1 MSGARGAAFALLALG
16 LGVFAVPR
24 LAAAGPADELHA
36 LVADVDAFEKG
47 LDPVEAG
54 KAGDREALTRWPDD
68 SPAAE
73 AAQTRALQ
81 GFQARLKRV
90 PAEGLGQADALN
102 HAFLTYELGD
112 QLQGLAF
119 DPSRLSFSSDDLPFD
134 TPDYAARGTVIRSRA
149 DAEAWIQRLG
159 ALAAWYERAMAN
171 ARRGIATGFV
181 QSRPIVE
188 SVIAQTRAVSE
199 APAEA
204 SSLLTPLERMPVSIP
219 AADQAALK
227 ARALEIIRDRIKP
240 KERAYLALLESE
252 YLPHSAT
259 SLAAR
264 DLPDGERYYAWL
276 IGHYTTTALAPD
288 WVHQL
293 GEKEVARIKGEM
305 QAVIAETGFKGSF
318 AEFLAFLRSDPR
330 FYATSRQELLEKAA
344 AIDKR
349 VDAVLPA
356 FFGTLPR
363 LTFGV
368 LPVPAEMEEGYTT
381 GRYWPGDP
389 DTGIAAGYMV
399 NTSQLGQR
407 PLYELPA
414 LTLHESVPGHH
425 LQIALAQELKGLPW
439 FRRNADLNAY
449 VEGWGLYAE
458 DLGVEMRIY
467 RDAYERFGK
476 LSYEMWRA
484 CRLVAD
490 TGIHWLRWTREQARA
505 CFTDNT
511 ALAPRNIEVELDR
524 YISWPG
530 QALAYKIGEL
540 TLKRLR
546 RKAEIGL
553 GPAFDVRKFHDAIL
567 LEGALPLDLLE
578 RRIDYWIA
586 DQETAAEKAAQ
597 AKTPG
602 SHQ

>member
-1 MSGARGAAFALLALG
+1 MTPGRGGALAVLALCLMA
-16 LGVFAVPR
+16 LGAPR
-24 LAAAGPADELHA
+24 SAEAGPADDLHG
-36 LVADVDAFEKG
+36 LVADVDVFERG

-54 KAGDREALTRWPDD
+54 RDGDRDALIRWPDD

-73 AAQTRALQ
+73 ASQAAAWR
-81 GFQARLKRV
+81 GFQARLQAI
-90 PAEGLGQADALN
+90 PAGGLAGEDAVNRSFLDYLIAD
-102 HAFLTYELGD
+102 
-112 QLQGLAF
+112 QIQGLSF
-119 DPSRLSFSSDDLPFD
+119 DPSRLPFSSDNLPFD
-134 TPDYAARGTVIRSRA
+134 TPDYAARGTVIRSRE
-149 DAEAWIQRLG
+149 DAEAWLQRLQ
-159 ALAAWYERAMAN
+159 ALPAWFDREMAN
-171 ARRGIATGFV
+171 ARRGVATGFV
-181 QSRPIVE
+181 QPRPIVE
-188 SVIAQTRAVSE
+188 SVIAQTRPVAE

-204 SSLLTPLERMPVSIP
+204 SALLTPFERMPVSIP
-219 AADQAALK
+219 LPDQAALK
-227 ARALEIIRDRIKP
+227 MRATEIIRSRIKP
-240 KERAYLALLESE
+240 KEQAYLALLQSE
-252 YLPHSAT
+252 YLPHAAA

-276 IGHYTTTALAPD
+276 IHHFTTTDLPPGR
-288 WVHQL
+288 VHEL
-293 GEKEVARIKGEM
+293 GEQEVARIRGEM
-305 QAVIAETGFKGSF
+305 EQVIGETGFKGSF
-318 AEFLAFLRSDPR
+318 AAFLAFLRSDSR
-330 FYATSRQELLEKAA
+330 FYAKSREGLLETAA

-356 FFGTLPR
+356 FFATLPR

-368 LPVPAEMEEGYTT
+368 LPVPPEMEEGYTT
-381 GRYWPGDP
+381 GRYWPGNP
-389 DTGIAAGYMV
+389 DAGIAAGYMV
-399 NTSQLGQR
+399 NTSQLDQR

-414 LTLHESVPGHH
+414 LTLHESIPGHH

-467 RDAYERFGK
+467 RDPYERFGK

-511 ALAPRNIEVELDR
+511 ALAPKNIEVELDR

-546 RKAEIGL
+546 QKAEIGL
-553 GPAFDVRKFHDAIL
+553 GPAFDLRKFHDEIL
-567 LEGALPLDLLE
+567 LDGPLPLSLLE
-578 RRIDYWIA
+578 TRLDYWIA
-586 DQETAAEKAAQ
+586 DQETAALKGAQ
-597 AKTPG
+597 SKTPG

>member
-1 MSGARGAAFALLALG
+1 MVR
-16 LGVFAVPR
+16 
-24 LAAAGPADELHA
+24 EL
-36 LVADVDAFEKG
+36 
-47 LDPVEAG
+47 
-54 KAGDREALTRWPDD
+54 
-68 SPAAE
+68 
-73 AAQTRALQ
+73 
-81 GFQARLKRV
+81 
-90 PAEGLGQADALN
+90 
-102 HAFLTYELGD
+102 
-112 QLQGLAF
+112 
-119 DPSRLSFSSDDLPFD
+119 
-134 TPDYAARGTVIRSRA
+134 
-149 DAEAWIQRLG
+149 IQHR
-159 ALAAWYERAMAN
+159 
-171 ARRGIATGFV
+171 
-181 QSRPIVE
+181 
-188 SVIAQTRAVSE
+188 
-199 APAEA
+199 
-204 SSLLTPLERMPVSIP
+204 
-219 AADQAALK
+219 
-227 ARALEIIRDRIKP
+227 
-240 KERAYLALLESE
+240 ERAYLAMLEIE
-252 YLPHSAT
+252 YLPHAAM

-276 IGHYTTTALAPD
+276 IHHYTTTDLPPD
-288 WVHQL
+288 QVHAL
-293 GEKEVARIKGEM
+293 GEKEVARIRGEM
-305 QAVIAETGFKGSF
+305 QAVIGETGFKGSF

-330 FYATSRQELLEKAA
+330 FYAKSREELLEKAT

-368 LPVPAEMEEGYTT
+368 LPVPPEMEAGYTT

-389 DTGIAAGYMV
+389 QNGIAAGYMV
-399 NTSQLGQR
+399 NTSELDQR

-458 DLGVEMRIY
+458 DLGVEMRLY

-490 TGIHWLRWTREQARA
+490 TGIHWLRWSREQARA

-511 ALAPRNIEVELDR
+511 ALAPKNIEVELDR

-530 QALAYKIGEL
+530 QALAYKVGEL

-553 GPAFDVRKFHDAIL
+553 GPAFDIRTFHDALL
-567 LEGALPLDLLE
+567 LEGPLPLDLLE
-578 RRIDYWIA
+578 HRIDYWIA

>member
-1 MSGARGAAFALLALG
+1 MIPGRGGVLAVLALCLVA
-16 LGVFAVPR
+16 LGVPR
-24 LAAAGPADELHA
+24 LAAAAPAQDLQR
-36 LVADVDAFEKG
+36 LVADVDAFQRS

-54 KAGDREALTRWPDD
+54 RDGDREALVRWPDD
-68 SPAAE
+68 SLAAETSQAAAWRGFQVRLQAIPAAGLAGE
-73 AAQTRALQ
+73 DAVNR
-81 GFQARLKRV
+81 GFLDY
-90 PAEGLGQADALN
+90 LID
-102 HAFLTYELGD
+102 D

-119 DPSRLSFSSDDLPFD
+119 DPSREPFSSDNLPFD
-134 TPDYAARGTVIRSRA
+134 TPDYAARGTVIRSRE
-149 DAEAWIQRLG
+149 DAEAWLQRLR
-159 ALAAWYERAMAN
+159 ALPAWFDIEMAN
-171 ARRGIATGFV
+171 ARRGITAGFV
-181 QSRPIVE
+181 QPRPIVE
-188 SVIAQTRAVSE
+188 SVIAQTRPVAE

-204 SSLLTPLERMPVSIP
+204 SALLAPFERMPVSIP
-219 AADQAALK
+219 LADQAALK
-227 ARALEIIRDRIKP
+227 AQATEIIRERIKP
-240 KERAYLALLESE
+240 REWAYLALLQDE
-252 YLPHSAT
+252 YLPHAAT

-276 IGHYTTTALAPD
+276 IHHFTTIDLPPD
-288 WVHQL
+288 RVHAL
-293 GEKEVARIKGEM
+293 GEQEVARIRGEM
-305 QAVIAETGFKGSF
+305 EQVIRETGFKGSF

-330 FYATSRQELLEKAA
+330 FYATSREELLEKAA

-368 LPVPAEMEEGYTT
+368 LPVPPEMEKGYTT
-381 GRYWPGDP
+381 GRYWPGNP
-389 DTGIAAGYMV
+389 GAGIAGGYMV
-399 NTSQLGQR
+399 NTSQLDQR

-467 RDAYERFGK
+467 QDPYERFGK

-490 TGIHWLRWTREQARA
+490 TGVHWLRWSREQARA
-505 CFTDNT
+505 CFTENT
-511 ALAPRNIEVELDR
+511 ALAPKNIEVELDR

-546 RKAEIGL
+546 QKAEIGL
-553 GPAFDVRKFHDAIL
+553 GPAFDVRRFHDEIL
-567 LEGALPLDLLE
+567 LDGPLPLGLLE
-578 RRIDYWIA
+578 TRVDYWIA
-586 DQETAAEKAAQ
+586 DQETAALKAAQ
-597 AKTPG
+597 SKTPG

>member
-1 MSGARGAAFALLALG
+1 MTPARAGTLAVLALG
-16 LGVFAVPR
+16 LAA
-24 LAAAGPADELHA
+24 LAASAPAVAAPAQDLHA
-36 LVADVDAFEKG
+36 LVSDVDAFEKG

-68 SPAAE
+68 SPGAE
-73 AAQTRALQ
+73 ATQKQALRS
-81 GFQARLKRV
+81 FQARLARI
-90 PAEGLGQADALN
+90 PADGLGQEDALD
-102 HAFLTYELGD
+102 HAFLAYELD
-112 QLQGLAF
+112 DELQRLSF
-119 DPSRLSFSSDDLPFD
+119 DPSRLPFSSDDLPFD
-134 TPDYAARGTVIRSRA
+134 TPDYAARGVVIRSAA
-149 DAEAWIQRLG
+149 DAELWIRRLEALPAWFDR
-159 ALAAWYERAMAN
+159 EMTN

-181 QSRPIVE
+181 QPRPIME
-188 SVIAQTRAVSE
+188 TVIAQTRPVAE
-199 APAEA
+199 APAES
-204 SSLLTPLERMPVSIP
+204 SSLLTPFERMPASIS

-227 ARALEIIRDRIKP
+227 ARAVQIVRDRIKP
-240 KERAYLALLESE
+240 KERAYLALLQTE
-252 YLPHSAT
+252 YLPHAAS

-264 DLPDGERYYAWL
+264 DLPDGQRYYAWL
-276 IGHYTTTALAPD
+276 IHHYTTTTLAPD
-288 WVHQL
+288 QVHEL
-293 GEKEVARIKGEM
+293 GEKEVARIRREM
-305 QAVIAETGFKGSF
+305 EAVIRETGFKGSF
-318 AEFLAFLRSDPR
+318 ADFLAFLRTDPR
-330 FYATSRQELLEKAA
+330 FYAKSRDELLEKAA

-356 FFGTLPR
+356 FFGSLPR

-368 LPVPAEMEEGYTT
+368 LPVPAEMEKGYTT
-381 GRYWPGDP
+381 GRYWPGNP
-389 DTGIAAGYMV
+389 DSGIAAGYMV
-399 NTSQLGQR
+399 NTSELDQR

-425 LQIALAQELKGLPW
+425 LQIALAQELKDLPW

-458 DLGVEMRIY
+458 DLGVEMRLY

-511 ALAPRNIEVELDR
+511 ALAPRNIEIELDR

-546 RKAEIGL
+546 QKAEIGL
-553 GPAFDVRKFHDAIL
+553 GPAFDVRRFHDAIL
-567 LEGALPLDLLE
+567 LEGPLPLDLLE
-578 RRIDYWIA
+578 HRIDYWIA

-597 AKTPG
+597 EKTPG